1 MYTCLTRYTNSPIVS
16 GTCTETL
23 YRLKRAVGMSL
34 IGRMQQ
40 EETNHDELEQG
51 GDSGAGRRADAD
63 SISDVIAR

>member
-34 IGRMQQ
+34 IGRMYRRKRIMMSSTSR
-40 EETNHDELEQG
+40 EEIVALVAVLTLIVL
-51 GDSGAGRRADAD
+51 AML
-63 SISDVIAR
+63 

>member
-1 MYTCLTRYTNSPIVS
+1 
-16 GTCTETL
+16 
-23 YRLKRAVGMSL
+23 MSL